1 MIKIGIIGMG
11 NVAWNV
17 HLPVLLSRED
27 VEISW
32 VCDKNFNKEKIL
44 AKKKIKVFSDLKK
57 AIDFKKC
64 DIALITTPYSER
76 SKIFDQI
83 KNEVKGIYFEKPFA
97 LTNEEHQYFS
107 NSFEKY
113 AITIGYQRR
122 HMGVVKTVK
131 NIIDKNLLG
140 PVVSVEINFGDVHY
154 SFGGFRS
161 DKKKSGGGIFFETG
175 SHWIDAVLF
184 TTSAKDVKNF
194 KSEKKIEG
202 NLDIE
207 CDGKFDIIN
216 HSDHQFECQFY
227 MTILKNTS
235 NSIKYNFENCSINLS
250 LFDDNSNLKI
260 NSNDDTDYSDFIIK
274 DNEFLNFP
282 NQSLDVAWSYWD
294 KYLKSF
300 INKRNSEIS
309 IDNFIL
315 TTKIIE
321 LFYEK

>member
-1 MIKIGIIGMG
+1 
-11 NVAWNV
+11 
-17 HLPVLLSRED
+17 
-27 VEISW
+27 
-32 VCDKNFNKEKIL
+32 
-44 AKKKIKVFSDLKK
+44 
-57 AIDFKKC
+57 
-64 DIALITTPYSER
+64 
-76 SKIFDQI
+76 
-83 KNEVKGIYFEKPFA
+83 
-97 LTNEEHQYFS
+97 
-107 NSFEKY
+107 
-113 AITIGYQRR
+113 
-122 HMGVVKTVK
+122 
-131 NIIDKNLLG
+131 
-140 PVVSVEINFGDVHY
+140 
-154 SFGGFRS
+154 
-161 DKKKSGGGIFFETG
+161 
-175 SHWIDAVLF
+175 
-184 TTSAKDVKNF
+184 
-194 KSEKKIEG
+194 
-202 NLDIE
+202 
-207 CDGKFDIIN
+207 
-216 HSDHQFECQFY
+216 